1 MIYTIGETVY
11 DIIFKNNIPIDAKA
25 GGAMLNTSV
34 SLGRLKIPVAL
45 IGDYANDKVGEII
58 ESFLIENGVNTK
70 YITKYPVGKTRL
82 ALAFLDDENNAE
94 YSFYKLA
101 INDNCELSFP
111 EVNKNDYILF
121 GSFYAI
127 KKEIRN
133 ELFEFLNHAKN
144 NGAIIIYDPNFRTSH
159 MDILEEVIPMIKEN
173 ISLAN
178 IVKGSN
184 EDFLNIFQLAN
195 ENEIYNKIKDFGCEN
210 LILTKNK
217 LGVSLFTP
225 ALQKNFKT
233 PAIIP
238 ISTIGAGDTFTAGIG
253 FSLFR
258 RNIMNSE
265 LNHVNEK
272 EWSEIIETSIK
283 FATQVCLSYENYI
296 SREMAYDY
304 L

>member
-34 SLGRLKIPVAL
+34 SLGRLNIPVAL

-58 ESFLIENGVNTK
+58 ESFLIENGVNTQ

-101 INDNCELSFP
+101 INDNCKLSFP
-111 EVNKNDYILF
+111 KVTKNDYILF

-133 ELFEFLNHAKN
+133 ELFEFLSHAKN

-159 MDILEEVIPMIKEN
+159 LDILEEVIPMIQEN
-173 ISLAN
+173 IAISN
-178 IVKGSN
+178 IVKGSD
-184 EDFLNIFQLAN
+184 EDFLNIFQLTN

-238 ISTIGAGDTFTAGIG
+238 ISTIGAG
-253 FSLFR
+253 
-258 RNIMNSE
+258 
-265 LNHVNEK
+265 
-272 EWSEIIETSIK
+272 
-283 FATQVCLSYENYI
+283 
-296 SREMAYDY
+296 
-304 L
+304 